1 LSDSGGN
8 GMTYGP
14 SPKQA
19 DGCWRIGIQNPF
31 QSRGNFNA
39 ILRAYDQSVVTSGIY
54 ERKSTIN
61 NRTYHHILDPK
72 TGYPIET
79 EIASLT
85 IVSKESIDGEIWT
98 GRLFGHTPQQIMGR
112 INQLQEVIGIVIHK
126 EH

>member
-1 LSDSGGN
+1 SMNVSAGLINVGDN
-8 GMTYGP
+8 VMTYGP

-19 DGCWRIGIQNPF
+19 DGYWRIGIQNPF

-85 IVSKESIDGEIWT
+85 IRSEERRVGKEERSVW
-98 GRLFGHTPQQIMGR
+98 
-112 INQLQEVIGIVIHK
+112 
-126 EH
+126 